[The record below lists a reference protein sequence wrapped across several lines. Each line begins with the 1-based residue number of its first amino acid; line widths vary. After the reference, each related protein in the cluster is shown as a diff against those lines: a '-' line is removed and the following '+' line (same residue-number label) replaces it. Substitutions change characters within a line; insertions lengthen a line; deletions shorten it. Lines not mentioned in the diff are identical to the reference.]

1 MISILRLTEQCSC
14 ISWPLALSRDFTITA
29 ESELSDHSDATE
41 STESESK
48 LQSDCV
54 EKTTVLLDKLT
65 SPKTSEL
72 ALKRRANPPKGEKQA
87 SGSSH

>member
-1 MISILRLTEQCSC
+1 MFLYKMASS
-14 ISWPLALSRDFTITA
+14 SGDFTITA

-41 STESESK
+41 STESESESE

-72 ALKRRANPPKGEKQA
+72 ARK
-87 SGSSH
+87 